1 MLIITTGTAKLTS
14 NIKVDQRFSQP
25 KFILHKNKENEKKKK
40 KKKQVSVEVVSYKFI
55 FQRRI

>member
-40 KKKQVSVEVVSYKFI
+40 KQVSVEVVSYKFI